1 MLTYYDKILIT
12 STVILSVISLII
24 IRYYYTG
31 KADEVLVQVN
41 GKEVIRAKLDTD
53 SIFSVDGVIGKSEI
67 EIKDRRVRMVSS
79 PCDKKICI
87 QSCWINQPYETIV
100 CIPNRIAISLVS
112 NNDKDIIDGLTR

>member
-1 MLTYYDKILIT
+1 MFTSYDKILIT
-12 STVILSVISLII
+12 STVILSAISLIA

-31 KADEVLVQVN
+31 KADEVLIQVN

-53 SIFSVDGVIGKSEI
+53 SIFSVDGAIGKSEI

-87 QSCWINQPYETIV
+87 QSGWINQPYETIV
-100 CIPNRIAISLVS
+100 CIPNRVTISLSS
-112 NNDKDIIDGLTR
+112 NNDKDMIDGVTR